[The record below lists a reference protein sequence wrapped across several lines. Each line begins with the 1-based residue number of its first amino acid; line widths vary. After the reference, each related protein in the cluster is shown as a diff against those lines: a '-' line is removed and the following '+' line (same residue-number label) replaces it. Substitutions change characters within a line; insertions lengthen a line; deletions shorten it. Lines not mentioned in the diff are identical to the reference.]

1 MCLFLLLLIA
11 VWKSCK
17 TANIWEWEWKEKPA
31 ATWSDNYS
39 GWQMPRHYT
48 DHCTMTLHCP
58 SVTNIKLTP
67 RCKHLKYPGVHWWL
81 SCDTLWWWC
90 PLNLTNFPL
99 SSWILL
105 VIMAVLWAWCCVR
118 WAWSDPSCISVSSW
132 VALFVTKSQPIR
144 GLDTDTWPIRGQY
157 CVRALSRAV
166 TASWELGLG
175 HKREGRWME
184 TQGTRG
190 GSHAY

>member
-1 MCLFLLLLIA
+1 MERETGGNLIWQLQRVTNA
-11 VWKSCK
+11 Q
-17 TANIWEWEWKEKPA
+17 TLH
-31 ATWSDNYS
+31 WSLSNDPS
-39 GWQMPRHYT
+39 
-48 DHCTMTLHCP
+48 LHCP

-67 RCKHLKYPGVHWWL
+67 RYKHLKYPGVHWWL

-105 VIMAVLWAWCCVR
+105 VIMAVLWPWSCVQ

-166 TASWELGLG
+166 TASWELGLT
-175 HKREGRWME
+175 RERGKMDGD
-184 TQGTRG
+184 TVDTGLVTR
-190 GSHAY
+190 AY